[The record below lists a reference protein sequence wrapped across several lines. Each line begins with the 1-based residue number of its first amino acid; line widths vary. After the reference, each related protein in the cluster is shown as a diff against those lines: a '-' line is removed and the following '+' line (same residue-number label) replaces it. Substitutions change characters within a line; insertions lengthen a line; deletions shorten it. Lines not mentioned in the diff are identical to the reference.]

1 MVLVNIIFLSYFQ
14 HYVAFFLP
22 FINILN
28 VFSTPDFISVGNA
41 QTQRCQRSE
50 IWVHVTSD
58 FTPFLN
64 LRVCMYVCG
73 LQLVKR

>member
-1 MVLVNIIFLSYFQ
+1 MNFFETLFGGSEASNLKVWGLIIKITYMVLENIIFLSYFE

-41 QTQRCQRSE
+41 
-50 IWVHVTSD
+50 
-58 FTPFLN
+58 
-64 LRVCMYVCG
+64 
-73 LQLVKR
+73 